1 MPAATHQNADS
12 WAKKAQ
18 WLGRVIA
25 NRRWLALGVAAA
37 VAVAFVGV
45 SRFVPERFEAR
56 ARVYVDTQ
64 TVLKPLMAGLTYQP
78 DIEAQV
84 QMLARTL
91 VSRPNIERLLNLP
104 DMKFDEPAAGS
115 REKLV
120 TLLMSQIKVETAGK
134 GNVYDISY
142 RGASPQRAQRLVEAT
157 VNLFMRS
164 GLDAKKQ
171 DSEDAGRFI
180 ADQISAYEAKL
191 IQAEDKLKDFKIRNF
206 STSGVSDRDYFT
218 RVSALSEATDK
229 LRGEL
234 VAAEQ
239 SRDALKRELAAED
252 PLLPQPE
259 AAAKPPSAA
268 LVDAASRLD
277 AQKKQLDALLE
288 RFTEAHPDVIAAQR
302 VVKQLESDLRDR
314 REAEE
319 QALAK
324 STVGKGGK
332 AATSPVYQKLRIALA
347 ETEAQV
353 ASLRSQL
360 ITQQGRL
367 DQVRSVA
374 GRLPQVEA
382 ELAQMNRDYE
392 ILRKTYETMVARRE
406 SAALG
411 VKLDESSQ
419 LAEFRL
425 VEPPRV
431 SSTPVFPGRLHLA
444 LLAIVVS
451 SLLGCAAALLAENL
465 HPTVVHAAELR
476 RYFPGRPVIGTVS
489 SVLTEA
495 AQHTRRVA
503 TLRFAGLVGL
513 LWILQGAW
521 VLWVARATQLGD

>member
-1 MPAATHQNADS
+1 MPATVHQNTDS
-12 WAKKAQ
+12 ISKKLH
-18 WLGRVIA
+18 WLVRIIA
-25 NRRWLALGVAAA
+25 NRRWLALGVA
-37 VAVAFVGV
+37 VAVGLAFVV
-45 SRFVPERFEAR
+45 LSRFVPERFEAR
-56 ARVYVDTQ
+56 ARIYVDTQ

-78 DIEAQV
+78 DIDGQV

-91 VSRPNIERLLNLP
+91 VSRPNVERLI
-104 DMKFDEPAAGS
+104 DMPELKFEELGGMS

-120 TLLMSQIKVETAGK
+120 TTLMSQIKVDTAGK

-142 RGASPQRAQRLVEAT
+142 RGTSSQRALHLVEAT
-157 VNLFMRS
+157 VNMFVRS
-164 GLDAKKQ
+164 GLDSKKQ
-171 DSEDAGRFI
+171 DSADAGRFI
-180 ADQISAYEAKL
+180 QSQIASYEAKL
-191 IQAEDKLKDFKIRNF
+191 VAAEDKLKEFKVRNF

-218 RVSALSEATDK
+218 RVSALSEAVDK

-239 SRDALKRELAAED
+239 SRDAFKRELAAED
-252 PLLPQPE
+252 PLLPLAEDTAVRPIS
-259 AAAKPPSAA
+259 PA
-268 LVDAASRLD
+268 LLD
-277 AQKKQLDALLE
+277 ASTRLETQKRQLDELLE
-288 RFTEAHPDVIAAQR
+288 RFTDAHPDVIAARR
-302 VVKQLESDLRDR
+302 VFKQLEADLRDR

-319 QALAK
+319 RALAK
-324 STVGKGGK
+324 AGSGKGGR
-332 AATSPVYQKLRIALA
+332 AATSPVYQKLRVSLA

-353 ASLRSQL
+353 ASLRAQL
-360 ITQQGRL
+360 STQQGRL

-392 ILRKTYETMVARRE
+392 ILRKTYETMVSRRE

-431 SSTPVFPGRLHLA
+431 SSSPVFPGRLHMA
-444 LLAIVVS
+444 LLAIVAS
-451 SLLGCAAALLAENL
+451 ALLGCVAALVAEGL

-489 SVLTEA
+489 SVVTDA
-495 AQHTRRVA
+495 TRHELRTGA
-503 TLRFAGLVGL
+503 LRFAAVLGLFWV
-513 LWILQGAW
+513 LQGAW
-521 VLWVARATQLGD
+521 VLWVARATTAG